1 MKFAPARGDK
11 NTDVIKSKQKP
22 FSLIFAVEK
31 RPAAKFRKKL
41 ARGGTSDQGI
51 ILIRTKWRGGE
62 VR

>member
-31 RPAAKFRKKL
+31 RPAARQIKTRE
-41 ARGGTSDQGI
+41 GGD
-51 ILIRTKWRGGE
+51 K
-62 VR
+62 